1 MESYI
6 SFGGFMFRLI
16 LVFVFIQLWNCAIFT
31 SVSNSSQSS
40 NSISTSVQSIS
51 TSLNS
56 ISSISSSLG
65 SISGSSSSKK
75 DKEKDALYQ
84 KDVRDLTFLI
94 VQSNQDSDFTH
105 EIQTL
110 AFRHGLSDWKNIESS
125 FLGIGEGLK
134 KAGVKET
141 EFSNIAKGISKY
153 PKHFQLLMSGYKG
166 SKLKV

>member
-1 MESYI
+1 
-6 SFGGFMFRLI
+6 MFRLF
-16 LVFVFIQLWNCAIFT
+16 LVFVFIQFWNCAIFT
-31 SVSNSSQSS
+31 SVSTSSQSS

-75 DKEKDALYQ
+75 DKEKDALY
-84 KDVRDLTFLI
+84 KRDVRDLTFLI
-94 VQSNQDSDFTH
+94 VQSNQDSDFTY

-110 AFRHGLSDWKNIESS
+110 AFRHGLSDWRNLESS

-134 KAGVKET
+134 MAGVRES
-141 EFSNIAKGISKY
+141 EFSSIAKGISKY
-153 PKHFQLLMSGYKG
+153 PKHFQLLLSGYKG
-166 SKLKV
+166 SSVKI

>member
-1 MESYI
+1 
-6 SFGGFMFRLI
+6 MFRLF
-16 LVFVFIQLWNCAIFT
+16 LVFISIQFWNCAIFT
-31 SVSNSSQSS
+31 SVSTSSQSS

-65 SISGSSSSKK
+65 SVSGSSSSKK
-75 DKEKDALYQ
+75 DKEKDALY
-84 KDVRDLTFLI
+84 KRDVRDLTFLI

-110 AFRHGLSDWKNIESS
+110 AFRHGLSDWRNLESS

-134 KAGVKET
+134 KAGIKDK

-153 PKHFQLLMSGYKG
+153 PKHFQLLLNGYMG
-166 SKLKV
+166 SNISI

>member
-1 MESYI
+1 LKSFI
-6 SFGGFMFRLI
+6 LFGGFMFRLF
-16 LVFVFIQLWNCAIFT
+16 LVLVSIQLWNCAIFT
-31 SVSNSSQSS
+31 SASTSSQSS

-65 SISGSSSSKK
+65 SVSGSSSSKK

-94 VQSNQDSDFTH
+94 VQANQDSNFTH

-110 AFRHGLSDWKNIESS
+110 AFRHGLSDWRYHESS

-134 KAGVKET
+134 KAGVKES

-153 PKHFQLLMSGYKG
+153 PKQFQLLLNGYKT
-166 SKLKV
+166 SNLKI